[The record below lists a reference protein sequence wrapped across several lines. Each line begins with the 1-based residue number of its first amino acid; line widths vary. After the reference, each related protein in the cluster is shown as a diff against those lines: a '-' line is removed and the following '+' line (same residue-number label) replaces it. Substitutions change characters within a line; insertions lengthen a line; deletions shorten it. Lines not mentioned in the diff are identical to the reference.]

1 MKAAIISSNGDMKD
15 WAYFRYLFLSIIS
28 VLTFQKSIKVEEM
41 KQRASEMYK
50 TGYHL
55 RTNCRS

>member
-1 MKAAIISSNGDMKD
+1 MKAAFISSNGDLKD
-15 WAYFRYLFLSIIS
+15 WAYLRYLFLSIIS
-28 VLTFQKSIKVEEM
+28 VLTFQKSKVEEM